1 MARDTVSPEMVDM
14 AVRLHVGLRKKSVW
28 AEMIILFGSQSKGLA
43 GKDSDIDIAVV
54 SRNFGKNKLLDGALL
69 DRVAVKIDT
78 RIEALPFSL
87 KEYKDP
93 RNISPILHEIKK
105 HGICIV

>member
-1 MARDTVSPEMVDM
+1 MVDI
-14 AVRLHVGLRKKSVW
+14 AVRLHIALRRESVW
-28 AEMIILFGSQSKGLA
+28 ADMIILFGSQAKGNA
-43 GKDSDIDIAVV
+43 RKHSDIDIAVV
-54 SRNFGKNKLLDGALL
+54 SRNFGKDKLVEGAML

>member
-1 MARDTVSPEMVDM
+1 MARKPLKHEMVDI
-14 AVRLHVGLRKKSVW
+14 AVRLHIALRRESVW
-28 AEMIILFGSQSKGLA
+28 ADMIILFGSQAKGNA
-43 GKDSDIDIAVV
+43 RKHSDIDIAVV
-54 SRNFGKNKLLDGALL
+54 SRNFGKDKLVEGAML

>member
-1 MARDTVSPEMVDM
+1 VARKPLKHEMVDI
-14 AVRLHVGLRKKSVW
+14 AVRLHIALRRESVW
-28 AEMIILFGSQSKGLA
+28 ADMIILFGSQAKGNA
-43 GKDSDIDIAVV
+43 RKHSDIDIAVV
-54 SRNFGKNKLLDGALL
+54 SRNFGKDKLVEGAML